1 MEPLNK
7 SWMNSLSP
15 EFSIAALARTCN
27 SPAITSS
34 CRLALENPESQSISP
49 RLNQR
54 LHMLNKNKINLLMVL
69 SALMPVISV
78 QAENIPAIDCM
89 IEPNIMVELSSPVSG
104 VLDTLT
110 VDKSDEV
117 KKGQLVATLK
127 SEVEMVSV
135 QTSTERLKLSNL
147 ENKRAVELY
156 REKAITL
163 SDKDKSENEKKLFE
177 LELQQAK
184 ANLNLRQV
192 KSPIDG
198 VVVKRYAMPGEFVET
213 KPILQLAQL
222 DPLKIEVV
230 SPVSNYGKIVKGMR
244 AKIIP
249 EFGEYKNLIA
259 EVVVVDKVIDAASG
273 TFGVRLELANKGHT
287 IPGGLK
293 CRVSFIDEIVKA
305 KPADTTNIATA
316 KIVPDM
322 PISGNDVDSDVTSN
336 VTSNTEMR
344 SLAAKA
350 EKLAADETLMCSSVG
365 PYKNRETL
373 TKLLEELSSDLKQTD
388 LRTDTEVKTRYLV
401 LSEIFSSA
409 KEASD
414 SMKLMSASG
423 IKDIAKVN
431 IAGIHQISLGVYSQ
445 HTLAKNR
452 VANLKNKGY
461 EVMLKPSKK
470 QVNRYWADITY
481 SPQSVEMLNIVIPEN
496 NRVAC
501 NKTIK
506 LSSLKK

>member
-1 MEPLNK
+1 MFEQIKNNLLIV
-7 SWMNSLSP
+7 LS
-15 EFSIAALARTCN
+15 ILM
-27 SPAITSS
+27 PAI
-34 CRLALENPESQSISP
+34 
-49 RLNQR
+49 
-54 LHMLNKNKINLLMVL
+54 
-69 SALMPVISV
+69 SAH
-78 QAENIPAIDCM
+78 AENIPAIDCM
-89 IEPNIMVELSSPVSG
+89 IEPNIMVELSSPVAG

-147 ENKRAVELY
+147 ENERAVELY

-163 SDKDKSENEKKLFE
+163 SDKDKSENEKNLFE

-184 ANLNLRQV
+184 ANLNLRQIT
-192 KSPIDG
+192 SPIDA

-244 AKIIP
+244 AKILP
-249 EFGEYKNLIA
+249 EFGDYEDLIA

-273 TFGVRLELANKGHT
+273 TFGVRLELANKDHT

-305 KPADTTNIATA
+305 KPAETTNATTA
-316 KIVPDM
+316 KIVPAM
-322 PISGNDVDSDVTSN
+322 PMPGNNVDRDAYNSDVTSN
-336 VTSNTEMR
+336 EIIRPLAENTEN
-344 SLAAKA
+344 
-350 EKLAADETLMCSSVG
+350 LAADETVMCSSVG

-373 TKLLEELSSDLKQTD
+373 TKLLDELASDLKQTD
-388 LRTDTEVKTRYLV
+388 LRTDKEVKTTYVV
-401 LSEIFSSA
+401 LSKNFSSA
-409 KEASD
+409 REATD
-414 SMKLMSASG
+414 SMKRILASG

-431 IAGIHQISLGVYSQ
+431 IAGKHHISFGLYSQ
-445 HTLAKNR
+445 RVLAKNR
-452 VANLKNKGY
+452 VVELKNKGY
-461 EVMLKPSKK
+461 EV
-470 QVNRYWADITY
+470 I
-481 SPQSVEMLNIVIPEN
+481 
-496 NRVAC
+496 
-501 NKTIK
+501 
-506 LSSLKK
+506 

>member
-1 MEPLNK
+1 MFK
-7 SWMNSLSP
+7 
-15 EFSIAALARTCN
+15 
-27 SPAITSS
+27 
-34 CRLALENPESQSISP
+34 
-49 RLNQR
+49 
-54 LHMLNKNKINLLMVL
+54 KNKIHLILLL
-69 SALMPVISV
+69 TALMPLMSA

-89 IEPNIMVELSSPVSG
+89 IEPNIMVELSSPVAG

-117 KKGQLVATLK
+117 TKGQLVATLK

-147 ENKRAVELY
+147 EHKRAAELY

-163 SDKDKSENEKKLFE
+163 SDKDKSENEKNLFE

-244 AKIIP
+244 AKILP

-273 TFGVRLELANKGHT
+273 TFGVRLELANKDHA

-293 CRVSFIDEIVKA
+293 CRVSFINEIVKA
-305 KPADTTNIATA
+305 KTEETTNIATA
-316 KIVPDM
+316 QIVSDI
-322 PISGNDVDSDVTSN
+322 PIPASDVDSGASSNDVTSN
-336 VTSNTEMR
+336 KEIVT
-344 SLAAKA
+344 LAEKA
-350 EKLAADETLMCSSVG
+350 EKSPAEEALMCSSVG
-365 PYKNRETL
+365 PYKNKKTL
-373 TKLLEELSSDLKQTD
+373 TKVLDELASDLKQTD
-388 LRTDTEVKTRYLV
+388 LRTDTELKTRYLV
-401 LSEIFSSA
+401 VSEVFSSA

-414 SMKLMSASG
+414 SIKRMSASG

-445 HTLAKNR
+445 HRLAKNR
-452 VANLKNKGY
+452 VADLKNKGY
-461 EVMLKPSKK
+461 EVVLKPRKK
-470 QVNRYWADITY
+470 KVNRYWADVTY
-481 SPQSVEMLNIVIPEN
+481 LPQSVEMLNIVMPEN

-506 LSSLKK
+506 LSLLKK